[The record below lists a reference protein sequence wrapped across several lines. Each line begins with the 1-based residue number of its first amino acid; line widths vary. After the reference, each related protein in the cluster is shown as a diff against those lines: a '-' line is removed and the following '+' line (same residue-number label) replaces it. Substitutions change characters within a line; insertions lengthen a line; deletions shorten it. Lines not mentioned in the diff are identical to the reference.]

1 MRAASFDLETTNLN
15 GNFGII
21 LCGCIK
27 PFDKSVV
34 TFRADKYK
42 TWDHNRSNDSQISRD
57 IFNELAKYDIWIAHN
72 GNKFDV
78 PFLRT
83 RLAAAGYAMPQPRLI
98 DPVRIA
104 RRYHRIAYNSLEQVS
119 EALNVYAENPELR
132 KTMVEGRVWNKAALD
147 GDRRAMDYIV
157 EHCVA
162 DVKLLEKVA
171 DKLNYLV
178 PRVGQFGS
186 DI

>member
-34 TFRADKYK
+34 TFRADK
-42 TWDHNRSNDSQISRD
+42 
-57 IFNELAKYDIWIAHN
+57 
-72 GNKFDV
+72 
-78 PFLRT
+78 
-83 RLAAAGYAMPQPRLI
+83 
-98 DPVRIA
+98 
-104 RRYHRIAYNSLEQVS
+104 
-119 EALNVYAENPELR
+119 
-132 KTMVEGRVWNKAALD
+132 
-147 GDRRAMDYIV
+147 
-157 EHCVA
+157 
-162 DVKLLEKVA
+162 
-171 DKLNYLV
+171 LNYLV